1 MPLVGLCGEPKEALK
16 KIEYMMQAL
25 SLQGQ
30 FSEED
35 PVQAEK
41 NRQTEFVRIT
51 EKSAEALEALDCLIW
66 SGSCENV
73 LSEEVDSLLEE
84 YPRLAVIFVAD
95 SPDAVFDALT
105 KPFFHVV
112 RGYALEQDLKA
123 ALAKLKKQ
131 RLPELSVSGKPFV
144 RRQNPGA
151 GKGNPVSGKYA
162 ARDLGALR
170 KEGVPD
176 VGNAR
181 ILGGKAARQVV
192 FTRPQKFSGQS
203 RADQPD
209 WKENDRAGGW
219 QQASG

>member
-1 MPLVGLCGEPKEALK
+1 MPLVGLCGEPKEALE

-30 FSEED
+30 FSKED

-66 SGSCENV
+66 WGSCENV
-73 LSEEVDSLLEE
+73 LSEEADSLLEE

-112 RGYALEQDLKA
+112 RGY
-123 ALAKLKKQ
+123 
-131 RLPELSVSGKPFV
+131 
-144 RRQNPGA
+144 
-151 GKGNPVSGKYA
+151 
-162 ARDLGALR
+162 
-170 KEGVPD
+170 
-176 VGNAR
+176 
-181 ILGGKAARQVV
+181 
-192 FTRPQKFSGQS
+192 FTRSPASAGRSGSSSWNMLFSSPSQKSPS
-203 RADQPD
+203 
-209 WKENDRAGGW
+209 
-219 QQASG
+219 